1 MNDNLIK
8 KADIDNLINLLK
20 LDIEI
25 MEDDERDYKLMQRV
39 LFRDIERNLNS
50 VDANVANI
58 LSDITD
64 YGEACRSEA
73 LHIGVKVGMKLIQD
87 INGM

>member
-8 KADIDNLINLLK
+8 KADIDNIINLLK

-64 YGEACRSEA
+64 YGEACRSC
-73 LHIGVKVGMKLIQD
+73 LLYTSRCV
-87 INGM
+87 